1 MGHRRDWD
9 MPAIQHGI
17 WCMRSE
23 MNNPY
28 NDGFTTWPIKQDLYR
43 LKWLIDESLA
53 KASTYAGETEWLN
66 EEEQKKIW
74 SILKNE
80 V

>member
-1 MGHRRDWD
+1 MGYRRDWD
-9 MPAIQHGI
+9 LNSIQHGI
-17 WCMRSE
+17 WSMRAE
-23 MNNPY
+23 MNSPY
-28 NDGFTTWPIKQDLYR
+28 NDGFTTWPIKQELYR

-53 KASTYAGETEWLN
+53 KASTYAGEDEWLN

>member
-1 MGHRRDWD
+1 
-9 MPAIQHGI
+9 
-17 WCMRSE
+17 MRSE

-43 LKWLIDESLA
+43 LKWIIDESLA
-53 KASTYAGETEWLN
+53 NASSYAGEEEWLK
-66 EEEQKKIW
+66 EQEREKIMR
-74 SILKNE
+74 ILKNE